1 MVGLPLSEQ
10 KQRKSGLR
18 GSEELREGNV
28 RRGEKGNC
36 GQVVKQILKKLVND
50 DNKNLYLVT
59 CLCRGFDPAPLS
71 FSLELHLI
79 NNKIFAKTHS
89 L

>member
-18 GSEELREGNV
+18 GSEGVEGRECEESREGKLWSGCKTNF
-28 RRGEKGNC
+28 KN
-36 GQVVKQILKKLVND
+36 LVND

-71 FSLELHLI
+71 FSLVLHLI
-79 NNKIFAKTHS
+79 NNKLFAKTHS